1 MTNDLSFAFHVCNS
15 FSISLEILW
24 YIVDTNYAPFIILYS
39 NILLLTIYTSI
50 DEIFYSILL
59 SDSQFVLIGRNFIEI
74 FSSLSSFLIEY
85 SIRENSLDDLDEV
98 KIKMKMTSKELN
110 RAYYTRSVS
119 SRIIYFHR
127 YFLQMCSSR
136 ATTGS
141 EQLIYHFHTNM
152 CNYNTHKQIKKK
164 NMETKNYSND

>member
-24 YIVDTNYAPFIILYS
+24 YIVDTNYAPFIILY
-39 NILLLTIYTSI
+39 NILLLTIYTSV
-50 DEIFYSILL
+50 DEFSIQFFYQIHNSFWLEEISLKFFLL
-59 SDSQFVLIGRNFIEI
+59 YHF
-74 FSSLSSFLIEY
+74 FLIEY

-110 RAYYTRSVS
+110 RAYCRRSAS
-119 SRIIYFHR
+119 SRVIYFHLRR
-127 YFLQMCSSR
+127 YFLQMCNSR

-141 EQLIYHFHTNM
+141 EQLIYHFHTNI
-152 CNYNTHKQIKKK
+152 YAIITHINK
-164 NMETKNYSND
+164 

>member
-24 YIVDTNYAPFIILYS
+24 YIVDTNYAPFIILY
-39 NILLLTIYTSI
+39 NVLLLTIYTSV
-50 DEIFYSILL
+50 DEFSIQFFYQIHNSFWLEEISLKFFLL
-59 SDSQFVLIGRNFIEI
+59 YHF
-74 FSSLSSFLIEY
+74 FLIEY
-85 SIRENSLDDLDEV
+85 SIRENSLDDLDKV
-98 KIKMKMTSKELN
+98 KIKMKMTRKELN

-164 NMETKNYSND
+164 NMEAKNYSND